1 MHCPSACHFHS
12 NFYADSWKYRV
23 VNKPKS
29 PTWLL
34 CKAVSQDVKD
44 WIRLAA
50 CRKLLPLLYMLLG
63 SRQTKQSSF
72 QGCEASS
79 KFTLS
84 FFFFLIASK
93 KQRKTKHSHFKLHQ
107 KQSEKNQ
114 CLTNRKGQ
122 ILGKEMLPSF
132 QKGMLFFFFLTDNHQ
147 QAVRCLSNTHA
158 LQCQELL
165 KYIGSPSL
173 KQMGQRSNQ

>member
-44 WIRLAA
+44 WIRLAV

-84 FFFFLIASK
+84 FFFFFNSFK
-93 KQRKTKHSHFKLHQ
+93 KTKENKAQ
-107 KQSEKNQ
+107 
-114 CLTNRKGQ
+114 
-122 ILGKEMLPSF
+122 SF
-132 QKGMLFFFFLTDNHQ
+132 QAPLEIEWEKSMFD
-147 QAVRCLSNTHA
+147 
-158 LQCQELL
+158 
-165 KYIGSPSL
+165 K
-173 KQMGQRSNQ
+173 